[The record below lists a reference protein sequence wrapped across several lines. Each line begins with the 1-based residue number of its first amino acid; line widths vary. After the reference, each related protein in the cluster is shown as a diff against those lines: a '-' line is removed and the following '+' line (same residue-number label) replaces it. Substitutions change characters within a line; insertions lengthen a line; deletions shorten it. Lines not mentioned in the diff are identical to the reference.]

1 VWTNGA
7 YEPTVH
13 RVVNLSRAAHR
24 VSVPF
29 FYEPNF
35 DAWVEPVPLLCS
47 PQQPPRFPGVRYGDH
62 LQRKVF
68 SNFELEPPPNQLPS
82 P

>member
-1 VWTNGA
+1 MCGRRDGWVVWCGVRRNT
-7 YEPTVH
+7 
-13 RVVNLSRAAHR
+13 HR

-35 DAWVEPVPLLCS
+35 DAWVEPIPQLCGPPHAP
-47 PQQPPRFPGVRYGDH
+47 PQRHLAGVRYGDH

-68 SNFELEPPPNQLPS
+68 SNFELPS
-82 P
+82 SAAAAS